1 MYGAKIDSPAIAPA
15 KKTLPSS
22 AQNEF
27 SEVDSPRRRRWRKVA
42 IARTEATTIANSMP
56 LSDLSPPGSGNRVA
70 ERPSDSRPSLPPPL
84 RIARTIRVEFAAMR
98 ICLTSDD
105 VDGGAPDQAAG
116 LADLLATRHEV
127 TLIRPAGADPAR
139 VTGAAVREIL
149 AEPSEELGSM
159 LFANEQHLHSAATLA
174 AIDMAYGDQGPDY
187 LEGPDRGAPALMALM
202 ARRGGHRSL
211 RDTSFGIRLVGGIE
225 MTALHDAELGAD
237 GVETFGDLER
247 EQLRLADRVI
257 WPGGDGADLY
267 RRYYGGESRRRCGS
281 RSA

>member
-1 MYGAKIDSPAIAPA
+1 M
-15 KKTLPSS
+15 
-22 AQNEF
+22 
-27 SEVDSPRRRRWRKVA
+27 
-42 IARTEATTIANSMP
+42 
-56 LSDLSPPGSGNRVA
+56 
-70 ERPSDSRPSLPPPL
+70 
-84 RIARTIRVEFAAMR
+84 
-98 ICLTSDD
+98 
-105 VDGGAPDQAAG
+105 AAG
-116 LADLLATRHEV
+116 LADLLAPRHEV
-127 TLIRPAGADPAR
+127 TLIRPAGADPAP

-174 AIDMAYGDQGPDY
+174 AIDMAFGDQGPDY

-202 ARRGGHRSL
+202 ARRGGHRRL

-237 GVETFGDLER
+237 GVETIGDLER

-267 RRYYGGESRRRCGS
+267 RRYYGGEVPPAVRRR
-281 RSA
+281 SA